1 MKTKMKWFALLL
13 AGILMLS
20 ACSAPAAKVEE
31 TKQSVVQT
39 TEQAAQKDE
48 VSMYPEYLNLDSAW
62 PIIKDEHA
70 GTIKLKAMIGQ
81 GANVEAWKDTWI
93 CQYLKGKYNVEFEV
107 ESVNP
112 EAMAERKSL
121 AFNSG
126 DLPDIMINMNLST
139 TELYKYGV
147 EEGLLLQM
155 DQYINEDL
163 TPDILRYMN
172 SDNKQIRGNVTAPD
186 GHIYTMPWVYSV
198 EDAGIFSKIFIN
210 KSWLDQ
216 LNLEMPRTLEEF
228 TAAMYAM
235 KAADLAGI
243 GSENVYPFAQE
254 MGANT
259 YYLLNALG
267 YNTTD
272 GYGASPAIRDGK
284 VVIPAYDVDV
294 YKEFITL
301 LNQYYKD
308 GIVAPNFFQLENTEN
323 IGKLAGGQS
332 GIYNMPVYAV
342 GIENWADWYACYP
355 LTSDYQKEADWPTPN
370 VVNVGNFAV
379 SADTKYPEL
388 CMMIA
393 NLTFNNSTDYNQ
405 ALWLGTPEA
414 EYAYDFPQRYVTENG
429 TLDWPELPNGMDS
442 WTWLTTTF
450 IGFQPA
456 WGTIEL
462 PESGEKLAELYEGLV
477 PSVKATVELAIER
490 NNGDMHYRA
499 TTAQNVM
506 PYAGESFPAIYYVDS
521 GTQDKINEYWTV
533 IVPYIRE
540 QVALFIVGDRPL
552 DEINKFASELEA
564 MSIGEYVAIFEGIYR
579 TFIGE

>member
-1 MKTKMKWFALLL
+1 MKTKMKWIALLL
-13 AGILMLS
+13 AGVLMLT
-20 ACSAPAAKVEE
+20 ACGAPTAKVEE
-31 TKQSVVQT
+31 TKPTVRP
-39 TEQAAQKDE
+39 TEQLAQTEEASK
-48 VSMYPEYLNLDSAW
+48 YPEYLNLDSAW
-62 PIIKDEHA
+62 PIIKDAYA
-70 GTIKLKAMIGQ
+70 GTIKLKVMIGQ

-126 DLPDIMINMNLST
+126 ELPDIMINMNLST

-155 DQYINEDL
+155 DRYINEDL
-163 TPDILRYMN
+163 TPDILRYMD
-172 SDNKQIRGNVTAPD
+172 SDNTQIRGNVTAPD
-186 GHIYTMPWVYSV
+186 GHIYTMPWVYSM
-198 EDAGIFSKIFIN
+198 EDAGIFQKIFIN
-210 KSWLDQ
+210 KGWLDQ
-216 LNLEMPRTLEEF
+216 LGLEMPRTLEDF
-228 TAAMYAM
+228 TAAMYAI
-235 KAADLAGI
+235 KNADPAGV
-243 GSENVYPFAQE
+243 GSDKMYPFAQE

-259 YYLLNALG
+259 YYLLNAFG

-272 GYGASPAIRDGK
+272 GYGASPAIRGGK
-284 VVIPAYDVDV
+284 VTIPAYDIEV

-332 GIYNMPVYAV
+332 AIYNMPVYAV
-342 GIENWADWYACYP
+342 GIQTWQDWYACYP
-355 LTSDYQKEADWPTPN
+355 LTSAYQKEASWPTPN

-414 EYAYDFPQRYVTENG
+414 EYAYGFPQRYVTENG
-429 TLDWPELPNGMDS
+429 TLNWPELPNGMDS

-450 IGFQPA
+450 VGFQPA

-462 PESGEKLAELYEGLV
+462 PESGEKLAELYEGLATT
-477 PSVKATVELAIER
+477 SKATVELAVEQ

-499 TTAQNVM
+499 TTAENVM

-521 GTQDKINEYWTV
+521 ETQEKINEYWTV

-540 QVALFIVGDRPL
+540 QVALFIVGERPL

-564 MSIGEYVAIFEGIYR
+564 MNIGEYLAIFEGIYR
-579 TFIGE
+579 TYIGE